1 MLMPDIDCSIRV
13 EIQHSLHGVFLEQ
26 VATKAPKDAL
36 GRLTFSVIGL
46 QPLVKSFFH
55 PMFQTVLVI
64 PLYWVKEC
72 IG

>member
-1 MLMPDIDCSIRV
+1 MPDFDCSIRV

-36 GRLTFSVIGL
+36 GRLMFSVIGL
-46 QPLVKSFFH
+46 QPLVKFFFH